1 MGGGKALCVTGMP
14 GSGKEAFL
22 AIATKRGLPIIR
34 MGDVVRQEAAR
45 RGIDF
50 TDVGVGGM
58 ADRER
63 EEHGRDIWAQ
73 RTLERIETDRVV
85 IDGLRSL
92 EELDAFTRRFTD
104 GVVLVA
110 VHASQGT
117 RYRRIAQRA
126 RQDDID
132 SEVAF
137 RTRDRRELRW
147 GLGGLIALA
156 DEMVVNEGD
165 LEAFRAEARAI
176 LERVF
181 P

>member
-1 MGGGKALCVTGMP
+1 MGDGKALCVTGMP

-22 AIATKRGLPIIR
+22 ELAAERGLPVIR
-34 MGDVVRQEAAR
+34 MGDVVRQEADR
-45 RGIDF
+45 RGIDL

-63 EEHGRDIWAQ
+63 EQHGMDIWAH
-73 RTLERIETDRVV
+73 RTLERIATDRVI

-92 EELDAFTRRFTD
+92 EELDTFTQRFTD

-110 VHASQGT
+110 VHASQKT
-117 RYRRIAQRA
+117 RYQRIARRA

-132 SEVAF
+132 SETAF

-147 GLGGLIALA
+147 GLGGVIALA
-156 DEMVVNEGD
+156 DEIVVNEGD
-165 LEAFRAEARAI
+165 LEAFRAEAGSI